1 MSRLRVEGLRSHGL
15 GPIDLT
21 LEAGECVAV
30 SGPSGAGK
38 TLLLRAIADL
48 DPHEGQVFLDDR
60 NARQFRAQDWRR
72 QVGYLPAESHWWD
85 DTVGPHLARVD
96 ESALESLGFG
106 RDVLSW
112 QVARLSTGERQRLAL
127 LRLLA
132 NRPRVLLLDEPTAAL
147 DPVSVL
153 RVEGLL
159 AQVRQWHEASVI
171 WVSHDPEQIRRVAGR
186 HYRIERGMLTEQEL
200 MTWV

>member
-1 MSRLRVEGLRSHGL
+1 MSRLRIEGLRSHGL

-30 SGPSGAGK
+30 SGSSGAGK

-60 NARQFRAQDWRR
+60 KARQFRPQDWRR
-72 QVGYLPAESHWWD
+72 QVGYLPAESHWWG
-85 DTVGPHLARVD
+85 DTVGPHFPTVD
-96 ESALESLGFG
+96 EAALESLGFG
-106 RDVLSW
+106 RDVLDW
-112 QVARLSTGERQRLAL
+112 PVARLSTGERQRLAL

-132 NRPRVLLLDEPTAAL
+132 NHPRVLLLDEPTAAL
-147 DPVSVL
+147 DPASVL
-153 RVEGLL
+153 RVEGLI
-159 AQVRQWHEASVI
+159 AQLQQRHEVGVI

-186 HYRIERGMLTEQEL
+186 HYRLERGRLTEQEL
-200 MTWV
+200 ATWA

>member
-1 MSRLRVEGLRSHGL
+1 
-15 GPIDLT
+15 
-21 LEAGECVAV
+21 
-30 SGPSGAGK
+30 
-38 TLLLRAIADL
+38 
-48 DPHEGQVFLDDR
+48 VFLDDR

-147 DPVSVL
+147 DPASVL
-153 RVEGLL
+153 RVEELL
-159 AQVRQWHEASVI
+159 AQVRQRHEASVI

>member
-1 MSRLRVEGLRSHGL
+1 M
-15 GPIDLT
+15 
-21 LEAGECVAV
+21 
-30 SGPSGAGK
+30 
-38 TLLLRAIADL
+38 
-48 DPHEGQVFLDDR
+48 FLDDR

-112 QVARLSTGERQRLAL
+112 QVTRLSTGERQRLAL